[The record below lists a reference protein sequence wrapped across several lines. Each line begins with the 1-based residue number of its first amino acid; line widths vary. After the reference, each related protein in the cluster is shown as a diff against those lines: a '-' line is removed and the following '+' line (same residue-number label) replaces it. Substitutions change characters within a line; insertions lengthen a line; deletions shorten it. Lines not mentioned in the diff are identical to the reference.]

1 MPDTLYLDA
10 SAAVKL
16 VVEEMESS
24 ALADRVTDGFLIS
37 SELCRVELARAL
49 LRLGLGVGAIRLG
62 RRVLDRFELL
72 LLDAGILDR
81 ASEVGPPNL
90 RTLDAVH
97 LASALALD
105 RELDAFVTY
114 DRRLAEAADLVGLPV
129 TSPA

>member
-16 VVEEMESS
+16 VVEESESS
-24 ALADRVTDGFLIS
+24 ALADRVADSLLIS

-49 LRLGLGVGAIRLG
+49 LRLGLGPGATRLG

-72 LLDAGILDR
+72 RADSGILDR

-90 RTLDAVH
+90 RALDAIH

-114 DRRLAEAADLVGLPV
+114 DRRLAEAADLAGLPAGA
-129 TSPA
+129 PA